1 MNGAHVINLDE
12 YEAIHVAAENV
23 TYFNSF
29 GVKHTPKEIKQEYI
43 DWNKKKK
50 QLDISTYHYGQNHG
64 KLIMQ
69 SHKNGQKP
77 QFRQFFYDFNVKYL
91 QIADF
96 CEK

>member
-43 DWNKKKK
+43 DWNKKTTTRHLHLSLWAESCKTNNAK
-50 QLDISTYHYGQNHG
+50 SQKWPKTSISAIFLRFQC
-64 KLIMQ
+64 
-69 SHKNGQKP
+69 
-77 QFRQFFYDFNVKYL
+77 
-91 QIADF
+91 QISPNCRF
-96 CEK
+96 L

>member
-43 DWNKKKK
+43 DWNKKK
-50 QLDISTYHYGQNHG
+50 N
-64 KLIMQ
+64 
-69 SHKNGQKP
+69 N
-77 QFRQFFYDFNVKYL
+77 
-91 QIADF
+91 
-96 CEK
+96 